1 MGDGAALKSGQRA
14 PARVYAAILF
24 QTVVS
29 GFTYLA
35 ASRAMVE
42 LSPPM
47 VLVTRVLASAAIFAA
62 ILALTPGRLL
72 PPRGAWLS
80 VLFFGFLVGPL
91 NQGLFLYGLERSKPV
106 HASLLYA
113 LQPIGVYLVM
123 LFAGREKVTWRRV
136 GGIALAFAGVTVLLT
151 GHGLR
156 EALAPLVGDLFILGG
171 VAAWVL
177 YTTEGSRF
185 AAVHGPVRTTAWSMI
200 AAALW
205 SLPALPFVAEP
216 ARLFHAS
223 AVALGCVGFLVVFT
237 SVLAYL
243 LWYYALTHLE
253 PSRVAVFANLQPVV
267 TALGAWALLGQ
278 ALVWEVYVGGALVL
292 AGVRLAQRQAEG
304 RGGGQAPALRERT
317 VDSP

>member
-1 MGDGAALKSGQRA
+1 MGVRAALQVGHQA
-14 PARVYAAILF
+14 PARVYAAILV
-24 QTVVS
+24 QTVLS
-29 GFTYLA
+29 GLTYLA

-42 LSPPM
+42 LSPAM
-47 VLVTRVLASAAIFAA
+47 VLVVRVMASAAIFAA

-72 PPRGAWLS
+72 PPRDAWWPIII
-80 VLFFGFLVGPL
+80 FGFLVGPL

-123 LFAGREKVTWRRV
+123 LAAGREQVTWRRV
-136 GGIALAFAGVTVLLT
+136 GGIVLAFGGVTVLLT

-171 VAAWVL
+171 VVAWVL
-177 YTTEGSRF
+177 YSTEGSRF

-200 AAALW
+200 AAAVW

-223 AVALGCVGFLVVFT
+223 GAALGCVAFLVVFT
-237 SVLAYL
+237 SVIAYL
-243 LWYYALTHLE
+243 LWYYALTQLE

-278 ALVWEVYVGGALVL
+278 RLAWEVYVGGALVL
-292 AGVRLAQRQAEG
+292 AGVRLAQRHAARLSSVG
-304 RGGGQAPALRERT
+304 
-317 VDSP
+317 D